1 MAGQQRPASG
11 PATRRT
17 AIRQPSRRVAA
28 ATTERSESPAEAM
41 KPANASLLRVQ
52 RSPST
57 QSAAGSKRKDRD
69 YDLPTG
75 EDTNIHVVVRC
86 RGRNEREIRENS
98 GVVVSTEGVK
108 GKSVELSMGPNAV
121 SNKTYHF
128 DKVFSPAA
136 DQAII
141 FEDVV
146 APMLNEV
153 FL

>member
-1 MAGQQRPASG
+1 
-11 PATRRT
+11 
-17 AIRQPSRRVAA
+17 
-28 ATTERSESPAEAM
+28 M